1 MNVPPI
7 DRSPGF
13 TRRSDLAQQNL
24 ADYIGEFNFRLQHL
38 AINLSSNFP
47 DTTVFQFDTN
57 WLFTLAIKNP
67 DFFAE
72 TSALQDSTSFCS
84 LYEQYGISRLRLFF
98 FVLTD
103 V

>member
-13 TRRSDLAQQNL
+13 TRRSELAQKNL

-38 AINLSSNFP
+38 AINLTSRFP

-57 WLFTLAIKNP
+57 WLFTLAINNP
-67 DFFAE
+67 DYFAE
-72 TSALQDSTSFCS
+72 TSALEDSTSFCN
-84 LYEQYGISRLRLFF
+84 LYEQYGISQLRVFLIA
-98 FVLTD
+98 LTD